1 MKNGCGQKRAVFYQV
16 TVIVNS
22 IRGKEDYII
31 SNMEGSMWY
40 GHTIDNIH
48 AGDTGLETGLLR
60 TEFFAFLALKDT
72 WLCNRVDAS

>member
-1 MKNGCGQKRAVFYQV
+1 MKHDCGQKRAVFYQV

-40 GHTIDNIH
+40 GHTIDNIY
-48 AGDTGLETGLLR
+48 ARDTGLGTGLLR
-60 TEFFAFLALKDT
+60 TGFFAFLALKDT
-72 WLCNRVDAS
+72 W

>member
-1 MKNGCGQKRAVFYQV
+1 MKHDCGQKRAVFYQV

-40 GHTIDNIH
+40 GHTIDNIYARDTEGPDTMNFLRRDSESFGIL
-48 AGDTGLETGLLR
+48 AG
-60 TEFFAFLALKDT
+60 FLD
-72 WLCNRVDAS
+72 S